1 MKICGDYTPTV
12 VIEIQLLRRCEKMI
26 NNIDD
31 KLVEVLKTGFAG
43 DVDLISPSIYNTLTM
58 QNVVGSTGAT
68 ADAEML
74 MVLQSVYQSFAKE
87 RQQVPLTQMWSQ
99 LKFNHNVVDALTSG
113 KFEMLTS
120 TF

>member
-74 MVLQSVYQSFAKE
+74 MVLQATDSRSRLNDDSVHITGHQSLCIKFGD
-87 RQQVPLTQMWSQ
+87 PIFLLT
-99 LKFNHNVVDALTSG
+99 KICRRVNTI
-113 KFEMLTS
+113 K
-120 TF
+120 